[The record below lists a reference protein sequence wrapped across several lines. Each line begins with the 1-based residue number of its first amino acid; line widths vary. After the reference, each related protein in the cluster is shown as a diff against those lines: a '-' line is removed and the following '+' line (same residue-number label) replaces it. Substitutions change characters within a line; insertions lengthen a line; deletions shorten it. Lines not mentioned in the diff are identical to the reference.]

1 MELQTQQRHCKN
13 DHHSAHFP
21 FVTDNNEYVA
31 IELPPLVT
39 VASRRRRRD
48 GDGLALQTDCQFA
61 SRRESSRLIIIDE
74 TLTWRTKG
82 VLVVRSHG

>member
-1 MELQTQQRHCKN
+1 MELQTQQRHCEN

-39 VASRRRRRD
+39 VASRRRD

-61 SRRESSRLIIIDE
+61 SRIIIDE